1 MASRSIMMVRRLEE
15 SGLGRA
21 SHLSAFISLLG
32 PGSLCLPPT
41 PRLRPTY
48 YIADPLQHATLPGRD
63 TPRRG
68 ARLRPSTGTFNHTTE
83 GRPPRC
89 ENNTAL
95 PQVAKI
101 TSGG

>member
-1 MASRSIMMVRRLEE
+1 MMVRRLEE

-48 YIADPLQHATLPGRD
+48 YIADPLQHATLPGRRIRPAAGHVCV
-63 TPRRG
+63 PRP
-68 ARLRPSTGTFNHTTE
+68 ARLTI
-83 GRPPRC
+83 
-89 ENNTAL
+89 
-95 PQVAKI
+95 PQKDGHQGAKI
-101 TSGG
+101 IRHFPK